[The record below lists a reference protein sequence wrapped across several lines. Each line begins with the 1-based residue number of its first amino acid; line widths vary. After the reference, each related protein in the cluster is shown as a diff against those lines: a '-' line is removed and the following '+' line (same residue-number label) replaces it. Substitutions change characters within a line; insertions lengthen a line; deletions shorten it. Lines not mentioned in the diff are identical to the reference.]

1 MEKEDKLSR
10 EVDYW
15 LKVHG
20 VVGME
25 DLLLS
30 FAKYFYELGKNE
42 K

>member
-1 MEKEDKLSR
+1 MEEDKLSR
-10 EVDYW
+10 YVDYW

-20 VVGME
+20 VVGGR

-30 FAKYFYELGKNE
+30 FAKYFYELGKND